1 MQPSYWIYVPVKGAS
16 IAFAILFLISGCL
29 HVWQNV
35 LKFRSWRIGFLFPWA
50 AALFVAGFCLREYGA
65 YHPFDTDPNS
75 ENVLDIF
82 IASTVMLFVAP
93 PVYSGALYFIFGR
106 LLYYLPYL
114 SPMHPGR
121 VWTTFIALDAVVGI
135 IAGNGASYA
144 SNSSNTPSQI
154 KLGFN
159 LAKASLILQLAMFL
173 AFVSL
178 IFIFHT
184 RCIAARVTN
193 TRTKTIISLLYTS
206 SLLILIRNTFRTA
219 TFFYPE
225 SSPCNRIEAF
235 FWIFEATPMLINT
248 YMMNLFPPAKY
259 MPANH
264 KIYLAKDGK
273 TELEGPGMVDKRH
286 FLLSLF
292 DPFDVVGIVMKRD
305 SKNRFW
311 ERDGIGGPRED
322 GTWVDGANKDGA
334 AAKEE
339 QEEVTNKV

>member
-16 IAFAILFLISGCL
+16 IAFAILFLISGSL
-29 HVWQNV
+29 HIWQNV
-35 LKFRSWRIGFLFPWA
+35 LKYRSWRIGFLFPWA

-75 ENVLDIF
+75 KNNLAIF

-106 LLYYLPYL
+106 ILYYLPYL

-121 VWTTFIALDAVVGI
+121 VWTTFIALDLVVGI

-159 LAKASLILQLAMFL
+159 LAKASLILQLVMFL

-178 IFIFHT
+178 IAIFHR
-184 RCIAARVTN
+184 RCITAQLFNA
-193 TRTKTIISLLYTS
+193 RTKTIISLLYTS
-206 SLLILIRNTFRTA
+206 SLLILLRNTFRTA
-219 TFFYPE
+219 TFFYSPL
-225 SSPCNRIEAF
+225 SPCNRIEAF
-235 FWIFEATPMLINT
+235 FWVFEATPMLINT
-248 YMMNLFPPAKY
+248 YMMNVFPPAKY

-273 TELEGPGMVDKRH
+273 TELEGPGMVDKRP

-292 DPFDVVGIVMKRD
+292 DPFDLVGVIMKRD

-322 GTWVDGANKDGA
+322 GSWVDGHGGKKGEAV
-334 AAKEE
+334 
-339 QEEVTNKV
+339 EEVNEV

>member
-16 IAFAILFLISGCL
+16 IAFAILFLISGSL
-29 HVWQNV
+29 HIWQNV
-35 LKFRSWRIGFLFPWA
+35 LKYRSWRIGFLFPWA

-75 ENVLDIF
+75 KNNLAIF

-106 LLYYLPYL
+106 ILYYLPYL

-121 VWTTFIALDAVVGI
+121 VWTTFIALDLVVGI

-159 LAKASLILQLAMFL
+159 LAKASLILQLVMFL

-178 IFIFHT
+178 IAIFHR
-184 RCIAARVTN
+184 RCITAQLFNA
-193 TRTKTIISLLYTS
+193 RTKTIISLLYTS
-206 SLLILIRNTFRTA
+206 SLLILLRNTFRTA
-219 TFFYPE
+219 TFFYSPL
-225 SSPCNRIEAF
+225 SPCNRTEAF
-235 FWIFEATPMLINT
+235 FWVFEATPMLINT
-248 YMMNLFPPAKY
+248 YMMNVFPPAKY

-273 TELEGPGMVDKRH
+273 TELEGPGMVDKRP

-292 DPFDVVGIVMKRD
+292 DPFDLVGVIMKRD

-322 GTWVDGANKDGA
+322 GSWVDGHGGKKGEAV
-334 AAKEE
+334 
-339 QEEVTNKV
+339 EEVNEV